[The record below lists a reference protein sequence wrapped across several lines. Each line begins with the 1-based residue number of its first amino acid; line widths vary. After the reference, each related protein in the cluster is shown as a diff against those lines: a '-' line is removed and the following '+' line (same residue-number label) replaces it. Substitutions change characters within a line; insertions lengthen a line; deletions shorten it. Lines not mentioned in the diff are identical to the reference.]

1 MGWIGQ
7 HGEVSGEQVWRAD
20 VAPTVAACIR
30 AVLGNPD
37 SWIDGV
43 TEAIRLG
50 GDVDTTGAIVGAV
63 LGARFGVEGIPR
75 AAVRDVV
82 ARDGLIVD
90 GHRLWAAISPNP
102 PCHRVDD
109 RAVARSGDRPIC

>member
-50 GDVDTTGAIVGAV
+50 GS
-63 LGARFGVEGIPR
+63 F
-75 AAVRDVV
+75 
-82 ARDGLIVD
+82 
-90 GHRLWAAISPNP
+90 
-102 PCHRVDD
+102 D
-109 RAVARSGDRPIC
+109 R